1 MSEDIEGTV
10 AKKLSQEF
18 SRTENRILGALARLD
33 DFLMNPLIQR
43 HSGTAPET
51 SYNAFGT
58 NQGTIEDDTQSDPYP
73 ETDILRSQTT
83 QNSGPE
89 VGHDMVTGVHEEVN
103 CCSPSTSSGKQRKNC
118 STSLA
123 QFCSKKTA
131 ATIEAEHILLA
142 LQQLSNNNDSANFHA
157 NIDRICKLPKS
168 LTTTMPTFD
177 GKSEKFELFEYL
189 FQMSLKIHNQLTE
202 DDRINYFH
210 FLMREMFYK
219 LVITLMAQS
228 QRIWEKSWQFFEGST

>member
-89 VGHDMVTGVHEEVN
+89 VGHDTKFERSLFFAVIPHTPLYELPQICQGKLSIIQFF
-103 CCSPSTSSGKQRKNC
+103 CSHLMIEKQNFYYYLRDTFYYNTSSNDTKMLFDEQFTPSY
-118 STSLA
+118 STIRY
-123 QFCSKKTA
+123 K
-131 ATIEAEHILLA
+131 ATVLLYE
-142 LQQLSNNNDSANFHA
+142 LNDN
-157 NIDRICKLPKS
+157 
-168 LTTTMPTFD
+168 
-177 GKSEKFELFEYL
+177 
-189 FQMSLKIHNQLTE
+189 
-202 DDRINYFH
+202 
-210 FLMREMFYK
+210 
-219 LVITLMAQS
+219 
-228 QRIWEKSWQFFEGST
+228 